1 MTAVAYPARLT
12 GHIVWLSQL
21 LRRYS
26 GLEGEVGEAR
36 KKVALR
42 DDRIKQ
48 LEHSCRLAHTH
59 LNTSHNH

>member
-1 MTAVAYPARLT
+1 MLVFL
-12 GHIVWLSQL
+12 LSQL

-48 LEHSCRLAHTH
+48 LEHSCRYAHTH
-59 LNTSHNH
+59 LNTSTTIRHRPFM